1 MSEFEK
7 EMLLLGVIFVM
18 NLYIILRDEF
28 KDNDKGG
35 IE

>member
-7 EMLLLGVIFVM
+7 EMLMLGVLIVL

-28 KDNDKGG
+28 KNK
-35 IE
+35 E